1 MTIQPEP
8 KPQLLPQQETPRSR
22 SLWAG
27 GTLLAVAS
35 IGAGAFFFTHSTSTP
50 AAATLASPSGNQT
63 ASAASTFQADAQL
76 SMIAPGDAPKALAG
90 TSFTEQQKSSIL
102 AAVRRGDMRLV
113 EMPVLDGAG
122 VTGQTVDVTV
132 SGFTQRIVLTGKFQH
147 LVLPIVEAAQ
157 VTIDPVTM
165 PHAPALTI
173 GALTA
178 LGPEALPS
186 LTALTQRI
194 VLDVIV
200 Q

>member
-1 MTIQPEP
+1 MTVQPEP
-8 KPQLLPQQETPRSR
+8 KPQLLPKQETSRSL

-35 IGAGAFFFTHSTSTP
+35 IGAGAFFFTHSTSAT
-50 AAATLASPSGNQT
+50 AALSSTSGNPT
-63 ASAASTFQADAQL
+63 ASAASTFQANAQL

-90 TSFTEQQKSSIL
+90 TSFTEEQKSRIM
-102 AAVRRGDMRLV
+102 AAVQRGDMRLV

-122 VTGQTVDVTV
+122 VTGQTIDVTV
-132 SGFTQRIVLTGKFQH
+132 SGLTQRIVLTGQFQR
-147 LVLPIVEAAQ
+147 LVLPIAEAAQ

-165 PHAPALTI
+165 PHTPALII
-173 GALTA
+173 GAMTA

-186 LTALTQRI
+186 LTALNQRI

>member
-1 MTIQPEP
+1 MTAQPEP
-8 KPQLLPQQETPRSR
+8 KPQLLPQQEPRSGR

-35 IGAGAFFFTHSTSTP
+35 IGAGAFFFTHSTPTP
-50 AAATLASPSGNQT
+50 PALSSPSGNQV
-63 ASAASTFQADAQL
+63 ASAASTFQAAAQL
-76 SMIAPGDAPKALAG
+76 SMISPGEAPKALAG

-122 VTGQTVDVTV
+122 VTGQTIDVTV
-132 SGFTQRIVLTGKFQH
+132 SGFTQRIVLTGQFQH

-178 LGPEALPS
+178 LGPEAMPS